1 MNRFTRIS
9 VRGVSTAI
17 LAVALIAACNS
28 DKATAPDLSPKN
40 PGTGTG
46 LGGIGHGPALVPLG
60 SAGNYVILAKSA
72 VSNVPTSAVTGD
84 IGLSPSAASFIT
96 GFSLVHTAGTASG
109 TSAQVTG
116 TLYAADYAVPTPT
129 TLTTAIS
136 DMQTAYVDAAGRSS
150 PDHTELA

>member
-9 VRGVSTAI
+9 ARGISTAI

-28 DKATAPDLSPKN
+28 SKATAPDLSPKS

-72 VSNVPTSAVTGD
+72 ISNVPTSAVTGD

-96 GFSLVHTAGTASG
+96 GFSLVHTAGTA
-109 TSAQVTG
+109 
-116 TLYAADYAVPTPT
+116 
-129 TLTTAIS
+129 
-136 DMQTAYVDAAGRSS
+136 
-150 PDHTELA
+150 